1 MKLFIIIYRTPCI
14 FWEVKD
20 SLVLYTP
27 TLKTSQDLQVR
38 KCMKKKFQSIT
49 SNQIAKCKPHTA
61 QLGSQYVT
69 HSMYVI
75 HFFCYPKREEADW
88 LHLFWIEIILG
99 KEFHIKKENN
109 KIIRNS
115 RSQQKTWRNLQSRN
129 NSITLKPN

>member
-1 MKLFIIIYRTPCI
+1 
-14 FWEVKD
+14 
-20 SLVLYTP
+20 
-27 TLKTSQDLQVR
+27 
-38 KCMKKKFQSIT
+38 MKKKFQSIT

-99 KEFHIKKENN
+99 KEFYNKEVYEM
-109 KIIRNS
+109 K
-115 RSQQKTWRNLQSRN
+115 L
-129 NSITLKPN
+129 